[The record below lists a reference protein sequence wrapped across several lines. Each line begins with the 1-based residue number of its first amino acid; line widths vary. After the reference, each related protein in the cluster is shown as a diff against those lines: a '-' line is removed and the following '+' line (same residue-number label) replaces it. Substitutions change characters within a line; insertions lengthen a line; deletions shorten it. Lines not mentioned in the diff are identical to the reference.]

1 MRWTS
6 PMHIFVVMRKMG
18 KRVSVLTT
26 SDPANSHSLKEIQ
39 SCDSGR
45 TAAGPRSTRAVSQ
58 P

>member
-1 MRWTS
+1 VDIADA
-6 PMHIFVVMRKMG
+6 HFVVMRKMG

-45 TAAGPRSTRAVSQ
+45 TAAGPTSTVL
-58 P
+58 